1 MTCNMLELK
10 IEIAR
15 QRNEL
20 SKLIYCL
27 YELVVYNV
35 PLCGKGSS
43 KKYWISNVIICFYTF
58 LWVQNTKQYLVHDWK
73 VFSSLLPTH
82 AQTHVLHKY
91 KKE

>member
-35 PLCGKGSS
+35 SLCGKGSS
-43 KKYWISNVIICFYTF
+43 KKYWISNVIICFVLFYEFKTQSNILYMIGKF
-58 LWVQNTKQYLVHDWK
+58 FRYHY
-73 VFSSLLPTH
+73 PHTH
-82 AQTHVLHKY
+82 KHVLHKL
-91 KKE
+91 KKNK

>member
-1 MTCNMLELK
+1 MLELK

-58 LWVQNTKQYLVHDWK
+58 L
-73 VFSSLLPTH
+73 
-82 AQTHVLHKY
+82 
-91 KKE
+91 